1 MNRSFSKKRHI
12 TEANKSLERRTQI
25 LKEGITGKPSRNNEK
40 EFFVEF
46 LNTQRKIEDGLLFL
60 TEQEEQQQQTQTQD
74 TQTQGEQGDD
84 YELTGEEEV
93 FNEPDY
99 EEFMKFYFQNFMG
112 PDDAPGGTN
121 QPDIFAESF
130 TNKKNNLLLEQT
142 YPPPG
147 AGWRKFKRWVQGLAG
162 DFARNKFFKWIDKR
176 FNGDF
181 KRWWRI
187 FKGDFKRWLK
197 KVGKWDLVINK
208 NRQFEKT
215 LLSARSSKGY
225 IKIGVWRYLNFG
237 KPKEAASVQMDST
250 EEYNTVTT
258 PENYDTYLTENERV
272 MVKLMNDTSKT
283 KWKELKADPVNKGY
297 AVAVLEYFNST
308 YREKKWKV
316 VSVGKSKEEFKE
328 EIKKDPKAVVVPPTE
343 LVYPSADFMFPVNEE
358 SEPNLF
364 LDNAS
369 DRASAIKF
377 TQEVK
382 LMCEEIKAVMEGFD
396 PPEGKPKAYLQAY
409 GLESSAS
416 RLRNT
421 GIAIDLTFLQLS
433 NARIKT
439 AQEIIFEELTNI
451 GVLVDSE
458 TISKIDNTGT
468 NKDGTSGPNPPASIG
483 PNKYYFIPKGNY
495 TMNPPCKDNTTVVK
509 GVKCNRNECGA
520 PHATKAEY
528 DQYKYIRGWFT
539 VIFNDT
545 IIPVPEETT
554 ELEGDEDTPEYQV
567 IETVKYPVIMWSPPK
582 KPFRIPLIGLKARWI
597 DVFKIRPRQRKFR
610 GQGTTGPPKGGFKTL
625 GCPKF

>member
-1 MNRSFSKKRHI
+1 
-12 TEANKSLERRTQI
+12 
-25 LKEGITGKPSRNNEK
+25 
-40 EFFVEF
+40 
-46 LNTQRKIEDGLLFL
+46 
-60 TEQEEQQQQTQTQD
+60 
-74 TQTQGEQGDD
+74 
-84 YELTGEEEV
+84 
-93 FNEPDY
+93 
-99 EEFMKFYFQNFMG
+99 
-112 PDDAPGGTN
+112 
-121 QPDIFAESF
+121 
-130 TNKKNNLLLEQT
+130 
-142 YPPPG
+142 
-147 AGWRKFKRWVQGLAG
+147 
-162 DFARNKFFKWIDKR
+162 
-176 FNGDF
+176 
-181 KRWWRI
+181 
-187 FKGDFKRWLK
+187 
-197 KVGKWDLVINK
+197 
-208 NRQFEKT
+208 
-215 LLSARSSKGY
+215 
-225 IKIGVWRYLNFG
+225 
-237 KPKEAASVQMDST
+237 
-250 EEYNTVTT
+250 
-258 PENYDTYLTENERV
+258 
-272 MVKLMNDTSKT
+272 
-283 KWKELKADPVNKGY
+283 
-297 AVAVLEYFNST
+297 
-308 YREKKWKV
+308 
-316 VSVGKSKEEFKE
+316 
-328 EIKKDPKAVVVPPTE
+328 
-343 LVYPSADFMFPVNEE
+343 MFPVNEE

-382 LMCEEIKAVMEGFD
+382 LMCEEIKTVMEGFD

-483 PNKYYFIPKGNY
+483 PNRYYFIPKGNY

-610 GQGTTGPPKGGFKTL
+610 GQGTTGPPKGGFNTL